1 MNTSLEQSG
10 CYSNRETLLRCS
22 DARRE
27 LELAISGVLRA
38 EQQIKDNLREVC
50 CVLSSSLVCLD
61 VAQGWVEHLT
71 SPCHPESLIP
81 YPACS

>member
-1 MNTSLEQSG
+1 MIERWFGDVIMVLFRFLSFTGTVSRMNTSLEQSG

-27 LELAISGVLRA
+27 LELAIGGVLRA

-50 CVLSSSLVCLD
+50 WVLFSSLVWL
-61 VAQGWVEHLT
+61 
-71 SPCHPESLIP
+71 
-81 YPACS
+81 